1 MKIKGFISDV
11 GGASRVTKMRKEMI
25 ESASPVPHPEDPIR
39 NLADALHP
47 GRQEFT
53 VTEIRD
59 ASPTSK
65 TYRFSPVNGHVP
77 VFRCGQYANFYLN
90 IGDSVLTR
98 AYSISSAPFEAR
110 QDDPFFE
117 ITVRSNMPYLV
128 PDWFLEHLKVGS
140 SITASLPFGQ
150 FCYEPLRDSGHIIG
164 LAGGSGITP
173 FLSMAKEIAHGT
185 LDIDLTVLY
194 GSVNHTDIVCGEE
207 LSECESACPEKIH
220 IVHIMSDDPDWDGE
234 KGFITGKIIEKY
246 AAKYAGLSPDT
257 DMSQGPSFFFC
268 GPPVMY
274 FKIEE
279 AMKELGVPRRRFRH
293 DAAAQPGV
301 GLIPGYPE
309 DQIGK
314 KYSITVMRGIHE
326 DVIPAAA
333 DEPVAVALERAGIP
347 IDTHCRGGECGY
359 CRSQLLSGNIFVSPL
374 NDGRRAMDKE
384 LGWFHACSSYPVSDL
399 KIKIPI
405 I

>member
-1 MKIKGFISDV
+1 
-11 GGASRVTKMRKEMI
+11 
-25 ESASPVPHPEDPIR
+25 
-39 NLADALHP
+39 
-47 GRQEFT
+47 
-53 VTEIRD
+53 
-59 ASPTSK
+59 
-65 TYRFSPVNGHVP
+65 
-77 VFRCGQYANFYLN
+77 
-90 IGDSVLTR
+90 
-98 AYSISSAPFEAR
+98 
-110 QDDPFFE
+110 
-117 ITVRSNMPYLV
+117 
-128 PDWFLEHLKVGS
+128 
-140 SITASLPFGQ
+140 
-150 FCYEPLRDSGHIIG
+150 
-164 LAGGSGITP
+164 
-173 FLSMAKEIAHGT
+173 
-185 LDIDLTVLY
+185 
-194 GSVNHTDIVCGEE
+194 
-207 LSECESACPEKIH
+207 
-220 IVHIMSDDPDWDGE
+220 
-234 KGFITGKIIEKY
+234 
-246 AAKYAGLSPDT
+246 
-257 DMSQGPSFFFC
+257 
-268 GPPVMY
+268 MY

-326 DVIPAAA
+326 EVIPAAA

>member
-140 SITASLPFGQ
+140 SITASSHMMHQ
-150 FCYEPLRDSGHIIG
+150 
-164 LAGGSGITP
+164 
-173 FLSMAKEIAHGT
+173 
-185 LDIDLTVLY
+185 
-194 GSVNHTDIVCGEE
+194 
-207 LSECESACPEKIH
+207 
-220 IVHIMSDDPDWDGE
+220 
-234 KGFITGKIIEKY
+234 
-246 AAKYAGLSPDT
+246 
-257 DMSQGPSFFFC
+257 
-268 GPPVMY
+268 
-274 FKIEE
+274 
-279 AMKELGVPRRRFRH
+279 
-293 DAAAQPGV
+293 
-301 GLIPGYPE
+301 
-309 DQIGK
+309 
-314 KYSITVMRGIHE
+314 
-326 DVIPAAA
+326 
-333 DEPVAVALERAGIP
+333 
-347 IDTHCRGGECGY
+347 
-359 CRSQLLSGNIFVSPL
+359 
-374 NDGRRAMDKE
+374 
-384 LGWFHACSSYPVSDL
+384 
-399 KIKIPI
+399 
-405 I
+405 